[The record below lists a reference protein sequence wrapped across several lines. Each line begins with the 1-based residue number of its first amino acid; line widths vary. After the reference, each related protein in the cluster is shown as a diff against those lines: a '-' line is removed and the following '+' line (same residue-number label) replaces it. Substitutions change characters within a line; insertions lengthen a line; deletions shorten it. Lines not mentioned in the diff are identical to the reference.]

1 MLKDENKNEMI
12 IKLLEEKNNHLE
24 MFLTVSEKERK
35 SFKARNF
42 DNIELLY
49 QIREDILANIRCI
62 DERVDGYS
70 NAMDKSL
77 LGEAEKS
84 RIVECL
90 RKKETLTHMILEQ
103 DLVMLGCVE
112 NEKSAMIRKMST
124 MRDGRR
130 LLKAYRQLPD
140 IVD

>member
-1 MLKDENKNEMI
+1 MI

-24 MFLTVSEKERK
+24 MFLSVSEKERR

-49 QIREDILANIRCI
+49 QIREDILENIRCI

-70 NAMDKSL
+70 QAMDKAA
-77 LGEAEKS
+77 LGDAEKS
-84 RIVECL
+84 RIMECL

-103 DLVMLGCVE
+103 DLVMLSCVE
-112 NEKSAMIRKMST
+112 NEKSSMIRKLSS

-130 LLKAYRQLPD
+130 LMKAYRQLPD

>member
-1 MLKDENKNEMI
+1 VLKDENKSEMI

-24 MFLTVSEKERK
+24 MFLNVSEKERK

-42 DNIELLY
+42 DNLELLY
-49 QIREDILANIRCI
+49 QIREDILENIRCI

-70 NAMDKSL
+70 HTMDNSL

-84 RIVECL
+84 RIVNCL

-103 DLVMLGCVE
+103 DLVILSCVE
-112 NEKSAMIRKMST
+112 NEKSAIIRKMST

-130 LLKAYRQLPD
+130 LMKAYRQLPD